1 LTDGAHLGSPQR
13 EYRSG
18 YDFQGGQFHF
28 VGLLVTIDL
37 RHRPHNARYKPVSG
51 DGRDQYH
58 AVVFSDHSPGS
69 CSFGYAVTRRGVSVP
84 ASTIHT
90 VRTMGVRPLGVGNT
104 PSIIYFR
111 PWSDVMLFV
120 TGKSRAT

>member
-1 LTDGAHLGSPQR
+1 MKVRRETANPPPDCHPARPFSIRCRGAACRARSHL
-13 EYRSG
+13 
-18 YDFQGGQFHF
+18 
-28 VGLLVTIDL
+28 
-37 RHRPHNARYKPVSG
+37 ARYKPFGG

-58 AVVFSDHSPGS
+58 SVVFSDHSPGS